1 MGVSDDV
8 SSNNDDVPTRRS
20 KILLRAQIENV
31 PLRTILVTIFTV
43 ALVLVAGEAL
53 YRLRAVLL
61 LMLVGGFIALLLNPL
76 VLSLQNWKLPR
87 RGMAVFVVT
96 LVAVLL
102 FTGLAFAFGYPLV
115 NSTTHLAHALP
126 RYISQAEKGKGWI
139 GHLLRH
145 YHVKSWIH
153 KNASKLVTF
162 AKGLSKPAL
171 ALGKGAVTLLF
182 ELFALFAFVV
192 LLLLEGPKIRRSL
205 ISMMSPETVTWVSRV
220 GSKIGKSALGF
231 MIGDLAMS
239 LTAGLAVFI
248 TLWAVSVPFAFL
260 WALWV
265 ALVDFLPQVGGLL
278 AGVPTVLFALVHS
291 LSAGII
297 TGVVF
302 VVYSLLENHV
312 LYPIVMSRTVK
323 INPLTVFIAIIVGA
337 EFGAWVG
344 GIFGGFVGVLLAVP
358 GAATVHVL
366 FAEVWNS
373 TGPSMVT
380 AQGSETVAGETPGE

>member
-1 MGVSDDV
+1 MSDDV
-8 SSNNDDVPTRRS
+8 SANNEDVPTRRS
-20 KILLRAQIENV
+20 KILLRAQIDNV
-31 PLRTILVTIFTV
+31 PLRTILVTIFSV
-43 ALVLVAGEAL
+43 ALVLIVGEAL

-76 VLSLQNWKLPR
+76 VLFFQNWKLPR

-96 LVAVLL
+96 MMAVLL

-171 ALGKGAVTLLF
+171 ALGRGAVTLLF

-220 GSKIGKSALGF
+220 GSRIGTSALGF
-231 MIGDLAMS
+231 MLGDLAMS
-239 LTAGLAVFI
+239 LTAGVAVFI
-248 TLWAVSVPFAFL
+248 TLWTLSVPFAFL

-291 LSAGII
+291 LSAGVI

-366 FAEVWNS
+366 FTEIWNA

>member
-1 MGVSDDV
+1 MSEDV
-8 SSNNDDVPTRRS
+8 SPLNDDVPTRRS
-20 KILLRAQIENV
+20 KILLRAQIDNV

-43 ALVLVAGEAL
+43 VLVLIVGEAL

-61 LMLVGGFIALLLNPL
+61 LMLVGGFIAMLLNPL
-76 VLSLQNWKLPR
+76 VLFLQEWKLPR

-96 LVAVLL
+96 LMAVLI
-102 FTGLAFAFGYPLV
+102 FIGLAFAFGYPLV

-126 RYISQAEKGKGWI
+126 RYVSQAEKGKGWI

-153 KNASKLVTF
+153 QNASKLVTF

-205 ISMMSPETVTWVSRV
+205 TSMMSEETVAWVSRI

-231 MIGDLAMS
+231 MLGDLAMS

-248 TLWAVSVPFAFL
+248 TLWALSVPFAFL
-260 WALWV
+260 WAMWV

-323 INPLTVFIAIIVGA
+323 INPLTVFVAIIVGA

-358 GAATVHVL
+358 GAATIHVL
-366 FAEVWNS
+366 FVEIWNS

>member
-1 MGVSDDV
+1 VSDDV

>member
-1 MGVSDDV
+1 MSDDV

>member
-1 MGVSDDV
+1 MPDDV
-8 SSNNDDVPTRRS
+8 GQNHEDVPTRRS
-20 KILLRAQIENV
+20 KILLRAQIDNV
-31 PLRTILVTIFTV
+31 PLRTILVTVFTV
-43 ALVLVAGEAL
+43 ALVLLAGEAL

-61 LMLVGGFIALLLNPL
+61 LMLVGGFIAMLLNPL
-76 VLSLQNWKLPR
+76 VVFLQNWKLPR

-96 LVAVLL
+96 LIAVLL
-102 FTGLAFAFGYPLV
+102 FIGLAFAFGYPLV

-126 RYISQAEKGKGWI
+126 RYVSQAEKGKGWI

-182 ELFALFAFVV
+182 ELFAMFAFVV

-205 ISMMSPETVTWVSRV
+205 ISMMSPESVEWVSRI

-231 MIGDLAMS
+231 MLGDLAMS

-248 TLWAVSVPFAFL
+248 TLWTLSVPFAFL

-278 AGVPTVLFALVHS
+278 AGVPTVLFALIHS

-297 TGVVF
+297 TGVIF

-344 GIFGGFVGVLLAVP
+344 GIFGGFIGVLLAVP
-358 GAATVHVL
+358 GAATIHVL
-366 FAEVWNS
+366 FVEIWNS
-373 TGPSMVT
+373 TGPAMVT
-380 AQGSETVAGETPGE
+380 AQGSETVAGETPAE

>member
-1 MGVSDDV
+1 VSEDV
-8 SSNNDDVPTRRS
+8 SPLNDDVPTRRS
-20 KILLRAQIENV
+20 KILLRAQIDNV

-43 ALVLVAGEAL
+43 VLVLIVGEAL

-61 LMLVGGFIALLLNPL
+61 LMLVGGFIAMLLNPL
-76 VLSLQNWKLPR
+76 VLFLQEWKLPR

-96 LVAVLL
+96 LMAVLI
-102 FTGLAFAFGYPLV
+102 FIGLAFAFGYPLV

-126 RYISQAEKGKGWI
+126 RYVSQAEKGKGWI

-153 KNASKLVTF
+153 QNASKLVTF

-205 ISMMSPETVTWVSRV
+205 TSMMSEETMAWVSRI

-231 MIGDLAMS
+231 MLGDLAMS

-248 TLWAVSVPFAFL
+248 TLWALSVPFAFL
-260 WALWV
+260 WAMWV

-323 INPLTVFIAIIVGA
+323 INPLTVFVAIIVGA

-358 GAATVHVL
+358 GAATIHVL
-366 FAEVWNS
+366 FVEIWNS